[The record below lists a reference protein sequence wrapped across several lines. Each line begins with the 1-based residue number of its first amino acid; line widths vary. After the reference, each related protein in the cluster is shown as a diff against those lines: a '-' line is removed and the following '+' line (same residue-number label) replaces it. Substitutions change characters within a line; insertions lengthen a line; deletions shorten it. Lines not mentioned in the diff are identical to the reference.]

1 MRQEHNDSIAIAI
14 LRRGQRHSLLGRR
27 GHSQAQHPM
36 AALQDRPRL
45 TRAHLVQHE
54 HLRKHLLRRRR
65 ERQGKRTR
73 FSIIFYQVTQSI
85 LFYSI
90 QIDVSEVVECATQS
104 NIHNKIETL
113 PDVSIIK
120 YTSNRKTNK

>member
-1 MRQEHNDSIAIAI
+1 MPWLVLLVSIEFKINYYCDNIIMHKIHNYTYKMYRLWQKHNDSIAIAI

-65 ERQGKRTR
+65 ERQGKRAR
-73 FSIIFYQVTQSI
+73 LVLYSIKSLSLFYFI
-85 LFYSI
+85 LFRSM
-90 QIDVSEVVECATQS
+90 
-104 NIHNKIETL
+104 
-113 PDVSIIK
+113 
-120 YTSNRKTNK
+120 